1 MASAETNA
9 GRMILI
15 WMFFVSSLLSQFVRE
30 GNIFRFGPSTDLTI
44 LEVKIDTGARY
55 TMVLIFCLINSCMRT
70 INSTMLH
77 SWITNTVQDKTN
89 LNYIVPNKAYLLSS
103 INSAY
108 VWFDFFMYMNILMAQ
123 IDLFLAEVL
132 ADLIITAIV
141 TRHYLGQKRADY
153 TLI

>member
-1 MASAETNA
+1 
-9 GRMILI
+9 
-15 WMFFVSSLLSQFVRE
+15 
-30 GNIFRFGPSTDLTI
+30 
-44 LEVKIDTGARY
+44 
-55 TMVLIFCLINSCMRT
+55 MRT

-89 LNYIVPNKAYLLSS
+89 INYIVPNKAYLLSS

-141 TRHYLGQKRADY
+141 TQYYLGQKRADY